1 MATNRQGGG
10 SGGAG
15 GIEDVQGVIAGDDV
29 KVLHEVALW
38 CHGLS
43 THSRAARGEV
53 FRLDFRD
60 ESLEGLAETFGAE

>member
-1 MATNRQGGG
+1 M
-10 SGGAG
+10 
-15 GIEDVQGVIAGDDV
+15 QGVIAGDDV

-38 CHGLS
+38 RHGLS